1 MSVATAPSVRKGPL
15 LIAPLERTVDPATEA
30 DPPLGTGSPV
40 IEQRFALNSIDWQ
53 SYRAIS
59 HALTGRHLRITYD
72 RGRLE
77 LMTISSLH
85 GTLCRLVYTIISV
98 LTEEFQLP
106 KRGCGDMTCDRESLE
121 RGIEPDE
128 CFYIENEA
136 KVRGKDNLDMSVDPP
151 PDLAVEIDI
160 SRDSRRRL
168 SIYAALGVPEVW
180 RFDGTALTVYVRQT
194 NGEYEAVA
202 VSPHF
207 PPIPLAEIEA
217 TLKRRHEMDD
227 NALMKLFRARVH
239 ELIDTT
245 RDH

>member
-1 MSVATAPSVRKGPL
+1 MSVATAPNVRKGPPL
-15 LIAPLERTVDPATEA
+15 SAPLERTVDPAIETV
-30 DPPLGTGSPV
+30 PPQATGSPQF
-40 IEQRFALNSIDWQ
+40 EQRFALNSIDWQ

-59 HALTGRHLRITYD
+59 NALTGRHLRITYD

-85 GTLCRLVYTIISV
+85 GTLCRLVYTIITV
-98 LTEEFQLP
+98 LTEEFGLP

-180 RFDGTALTVYVRQT
+180 RFDGESLTVYVRQAH
-194 NGEYEAVA
+194 GEYEAVA

-207 PPIPLAEIEA
+207 PSIPPTEIEA
-217 TLKRRHEMDD
+217 ILKRRHEMDD
-227 NALMKLFRARVH
+227 NALMRLFRARVR
-239 ELIDTT
+239 ELKGPTS
-245 RDH
+245 

>member
-1 MSVATAPSVRKGPL
+1 
-15 LIAPLERTVDPATEA
+15 
-30 DPPLGTGSPV
+30 
-40 IEQRFALNSIDWQ
+40 
-53 SYRAIS
+53 
-59 HALTGRHLRITYD
+59 
-72 RGRLE
+72 
-77 LMTISSLH
+77 MTISSLH
-85 GTLCRLVYTIISV
+85 GTLCRLVYTIITV
-98 LTEEFQLP
+98 LTEEFGLP

-180 RFDGTALTVYVRQT
+180 RFDGESLTVYVRQAH
-194 NGEYEAVA
+194 GEYEVVP

-207 PPIPLAEIEA
+207 PSVPPTEIEA
-217 TLKRRHEMDD
+217 ILKRRHEMDD
-227 NALMKLFRARVH
+227 NALMRLFRSRVR
-239 ELIDTT
+239 ELIGTAND
-245 RDH
+245 D

>member
-1 MSVATAPSVRKGPL
+1 MSVATAPSVRKGPP

-30 DPPLGTGSPV
+30 APPLGTGSPV
-40 IEQRFALNSIDWQ
+40 TEQRFVLNSIDWQ

-77 LMTISSLH
+77 LMTISRLH
-85 GTLCRLVYTIISV
+85 GTFCFLFAQIISI
-98 LTEEFQLP
+98 LTDEFSLP
-106 KRGCGDMTCDRESLE
+106 CGGCRDMTCDRESLE

-136 KVRGKDNLDMSVDPP
+136 RMRGKDNLDMSVDPP

-180 RFDGTALTVYVRQT
+180 RFDGTSLTIYVRQT
-194 NGEYEAVA
+194 HGEYEAA
-202 VSPHF
+202 PVSPHF
-207 PPIPLAEIEA
+207 PSVPPTEIEA
-217 TLKRRHEMDD
+217 ILKRRHEMDD
-227 NALMKLFRARVH
+227 NALMRLFRARVR
-239 ELIDTT
+239 ELKGPTS
-245 RDH
+245 

>member
-1 MSVATAPSVRKGPL
+1 MSVATAPSIRKGPL

-30 DPPLGTGSPV
+30 APPLGTGSPV
-40 IEQRFALNSIDWQ
+40 TEQRFVLNSIDWQ

-136 KVRGKDNLDMSVDPP
+136 KVRGKDNLDLSVDPP

-180 RFDGTALTVYVRQT
+180 RFDGTSLTVYVRQT
-194 NGEYEAVA
+194 HGEYEAVA

-207 PPIPLAEIEA
+207 PSVPPTEIEA
-217 TLKRRHEMDD
+217 ILKRRHEMDD
-227 NALMKLFRARVH
+227 NALMKLFRARVR
-239 ELIDTT
+239 ELKGPTS
-245 RDH
+245 

>member
-1 MSVATAPSVRKGPL
+1 MSVAPAPSVRKGPF
-15 LIAPLERTVDPATEA
+15 LIAPLERTVDPAREA
-30 DPPLGTGSPV
+30 VPPLGTGSPV

-59 HALTGRHLRITYD
+59 NALTGRHLRITYD

-77 LMTISSLH
+77 LNHVSSLR
-85 GTLCRLVYTIISV
+85 GMLGRLFHHFIAI
-98 LTEEFQLP
+98 LTEEFSLP
-106 KRGCGDMTCDRESLE
+106 CGGCGDMTCDRKSLE

-136 KVRGKDNLDMSVDPP
+136 RVRGKDNLDMSVDPP

-180 RFDGTALTVYVRQT
+180 RFDGTSLTVYVRQT
-194 NGEYEAVA
+194 DGEYEAVA

-207 PPIPLAEIEA
+207 PSVPPTEIEA
-217 TLKRRHEMDD
+217 ILKRRQEMDD
-227 NALMKLFRARVH
+227 NALMRLFRARVR
-239 ELIDTT
+239 ELKGPTP
-245 RDH
+245 

>member
-1 MSVATAPSVRKGPL
+1 MSVATAPSIRKGPL

-30 DPPLGTGSPV
+30 APPLGTGSPV
-40 IEQRFALNSIDWQ
+40 TEQRFVLNSIDWQ

-59 HALTGRHLRITYD
+59 NALTGRHLRITYD

-77 LMTISSLH
+77 LNKVSSLR
-85 GTLCRLVYTIISV
+85 GTLGRLFHNLIAI
-98 LTEEFQLP
+98 LTEEFSLP
-106 KRGCGDMTCDRESLE
+106 CGGCGDMTCDRESLE

-151 PDLAVEIDI
+151 PDLAVEIDL

-180 RFDGTALTVYVRQT
+180 RFDGTSLTVYVRQA
-194 NGEYEAVA
+194 NGEYETVP

-207 PPIPLAEIEA
+207 PSIPPTEIEA
-217 TLKRRHEMDD
+217 ILKRRHEMDD
-227 NALMKLFRARVH
+227 NALMKLFRARVR
-239 ELIDTT
+239 ELMGSPHDN
-245 RDH
+245 

>member
-1 MSVATAPSVRKGPL
+1 
-15 LIAPLERTVDPATEA
+15 
-30 DPPLGTGSPV
+30 
-40 IEQRFALNSIDWQ
+40 
-53 SYRAIS
+53 
-59 HALTGRHLRITYD
+59 
-72 RGRLE
+72 
-77 LMTISSLH
+77 
-85 GTLCRLVYTIISV
+85 
-98 LTEEFQLP
+98 
-106 KRGCGDMTCDRESLE
+106 MTCDRDSLE

-180 RFDGTALTVYVRQT
+180 CFDGTALTVYVRQT

-207 PPIPLAEIEA
+207 PSIPLAEIEA

-227 NALMKLFRARVH
+227 NALMRLFRTRVR
-239 ELIDTT
+239 ELKEPTP
-245 RDH
+245 